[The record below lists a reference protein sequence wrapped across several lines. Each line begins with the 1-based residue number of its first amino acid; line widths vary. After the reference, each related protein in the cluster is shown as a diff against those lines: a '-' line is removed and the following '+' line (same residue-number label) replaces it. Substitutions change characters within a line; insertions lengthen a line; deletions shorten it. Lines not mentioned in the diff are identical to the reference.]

1 MKRTISDIARACGV
15 SRGTVD
21 RVLHGRPHVLPET
34 RERVERVLWES
45 GYRVG
50 GAEGPQAAAPHVTI
64 AVLLPKWHDS
74 YFARQTYAGI
84 NDAEHAINDGTLRV
98 NTYELATRSQDEY
111 IALLDR
117 LAAEGVNGD
126 VLSAAQSSVIE
137 MKIDELADRGIA
149 VVTYDSDVPNSKRVC
164 FIGQDLYRSGA
175 IAAGLMARFMRPHDE
190 VLIITGRMDFET
202 GKARVDGFVRQLQ
215 SQGFMPDCYSI
226 AECYE
231 RFDITSVTVS
241 RALRERPHLQ
251 YIYMANESVAGCVD
265 GVRKAQAGHP
275 VRIICHDLTPAA
287 KKYLQN
293 GQIDFIIGQTFTQKA
308 YKAVVTLYNLLRRG
322 IKPKKEK
329 LYTDSFIISQE
340 LL

>member
-1 MKRTISDIARACGV
+1 MKRTISDIARTCGV

-34 RERVERVLWES
+34 RAKVESVLRES
-45 GYRVG
+45 GYSVG
-50 GAEGPQAAAPHVTI
+50 GTGREPVSSSIVTI

-84 NDAEHAINDGTLRV
+84 NDAEHAINDSALRV
-98 NTYELATRSQDEY
+98 LTYEMTSRSPDEY

-117 LAAEGVNGD
+117 LAGQGVNGI

-137 MKIDELADRGIA
+137 MKIDELAVRGIA

-164 FIGQDLYRSGA
+164 YIGQDLYRSGA
-175 IAAGLMARFMRPHDE
+175 IAAGLMARFMRPNDE
-190 VLIITGRMDFET
+190 VLIVTGRMDFET
-202 GKARVDGFVRQLQ
+202 GKARVDGFVRYLQ
-215 SQGFMPDCYSI
+215 SQGFSPDCYTI

-231 RFDITSVTVS
+231 RFDATSATVCS
-241 RALRERPHLQ
+241 ALRERPRLK
-251 YIYMANESVAGCVD
+251 YIYMANESVSGCVD

-275 VRIICHDLTPAA
+275 VRIICNDLTPAA

-308 YKAVVTLYNLLRRG
+308 YKAVITLYNLLRRG
-322 IKPKKEK
+322 MPPKKDK